1 MNNNYNILICGVG
14 GQGTLLASKI
24 LGEYALLKGMD
35 AKLSEVHGMSQR
47 GGSVVTYVKIGEKI
61 NSPILFTKQADII
74 MSFETLE
81 ALRYAEILKDD
92 GVILYNSQRIMPMTV
107 VSGVCEYPSDIEAQ
121 IQSKTPNVL
130 KIDAFDL
137 AKQAGNELTA
147 NTVMI
152 GALAKSLQLDK
163 DVMLE
168 AIKNLVKPKIYQVNE
183 KAFML
188 GYNV

>member
-1 MNNNYNILICGVG
+1 MNYNILICGVG

-81 ALRYAEILKDD
+81 AMRYAEILKDD

-107 VSGVCEYPSDIEAQ
+107 VSGAAVYPADIEQQ
-121 IQSKTPNVL
+121 IAAKTPNAC
-130 KIDAFDL
+130 KIDAFSL
-137 AKQAGNELTA
+137 AKEAGNELTA

-152 GALAKSLQLDK
+152 GALTKSLDLCK
-163 DVMLE
+163 ETMLL
-168 AIKNLVKPKIYQVNE
+168 AIKNLVKPKIYEVNE

-188 GYNV
+188 GYNN

>member
-1 MNNNYNILICGVG
+1 MNYNILICGVG

-24 LGEYALLKGMD
+24 LGEYALLKNMD

-81 ALRYAEILKDD
+81 AMRYAEILKDN
-92 GVILYNSQRIMPMTV
+92 GVILYNSQKIMPMTV
-107 VSGVCEYPSDIEAQ
+107 VSGTAVYPEDIEAQ
-121 IQSKTPNVL
+121 ISGVTPNSI
-130 KIDAFDL
+130 KIDAFSL

-152 GALAKSLQLDK
+152 GALTKSLELDK

-168 AIKNLVKPKIYQVNE
+168 AIKNLVKPKIYEVNE

-188 GYNV
+188 GYNQ

>member
-1 MNNNYNILICGVG
+1 MTNYNILICGVG

-47 GGSVVTYVKIGEKI
+47 GGSVVTYVKMGEKI
-61 NSPILFTKQADII
+61 NSPILFNKQADII

-81 ALRYAEILKDD
+81 ALRYAEILKDN
-92 GVILYNSQRIMPMTV
+92 GVILYNCQRIMPMTV
-107 VSGVCEYPSDIEAQ
+107 VSGDFEYPSDIEEQ
-121 IQSKTPNVL
+121 IKAKTPNVL
-130 KIDAFDL
+130 KLDAFHL
-137 AKQAGNELTA
+137 AQTAGNELTA

-152 GALAKSLQLDK
+152 GALAKSLDLDK
-163 DVMLE
+163 ETMLQS
-168 AIKNLVKPKIYQVNE
+168 IKNLVKPKIYEVNE

-188 GYNV
+188 GYNS